1 MQADTE
7 RNLIQPED
15 LIQTETVMRKT
26 KDKRNAYVK
35 SWRLSKKLSNR
46 QSVFVQEYVEEKY
59 QSIHAEAVNFYNIL
73 NGLYPKKNDLRK
85 TKEFRRWKKNKPA
98 NPESSSTTTTTTT
111 ATTSQAA
118 QDPAEQQNNNSTIP
132 QAETVQQEVET
143 GAQITVEAAPL
154 LIDPQTITD
163 QRIDEIIQDLRSD
176 PDLEAVFNNIEI
188 PADEDDVFW

>member
-26 KDKRNAYVK
+26 KDKRNTYVK
-35 SWRLSKKLSNR
+35 AWRLSKKLKHR
-46 QSVFVQEYVEEKY
+46 QSLFVQEYVEEKY
-59 QSIHAEAVNFYNIL
+59 QSIHVEAVNFYNML

-85 TKEFRRWKKNKPA
+85 TNEFRRWKKNKPT

-111 ATTSQAA
+111 TATTS

-132 QAETVQQEVET
+132 QAEIVQQEVET

-154 LIDPQTITD
+154 LIDPQTSTD
-163 QRIDEIIQDLRSD
+163 QRIAEIIQDLRSD
-176 PDLEAVFNNIEI
+176 PDMEAIFNNIEI
-188 PADEDDVFW
+188 PADEDDIFW

>member
-26 KDKRNAYVK
+26 KDKRNTYVK
-35 SWRLSKKLSNR
+35 AWRLSKKLKHR

-59 QSIHAEAVNFYNIL
+59 QSIHVEAVNFYNML
-73 NGLYPKKNDLRK
+73 NGVYPKKNDLRK

-132 QAETVQQEVET
+132 QAEIVQQEVET
-143 GAQITVEAAPL
+143 GAQITAEVAPL

-176 PDLEAVFNNIEI
+176 PDMEAIFNNIEI

>member
-26 KDKRNAYVK
+26 KDKRNTYVK
-35 SWRLSKKLSNR
+35 AWRLSKKLKHR

-59 QSIHAEAVNFYNIL
+59 QSIHVEAVNFYNML

-85 TKEFRRWKKNKPA
+85 TKEFRRLKKNKPT
-98 NPESSSTTTTTTT
+98 NPESSSTTTTTT

-132 QAETVQQEVET
+132 QAEIVQQEVET
-143 GAQITVEAAPL
+143 GAQITVEVAPL

-176 PDLEAVFNNIEI
+176 PDMEAIFNNIEI